1 LDADLALLERWRDGD
16 QQAGQDLLK
25 RHFRSIYRFFDHKCR
40 GEVDDLVQRTFFQC
54 VRSRDQF
61 RGASSFRTYLFAI
74 ARHELY
80 QHLRDVRR
88 DQKLDFEI
96 TSIAEIVTTVG
107 TKLARLQDA
116 ERLKAAMRAL
126 PVDDQLLLEM
136 HYWHELDSTQLGEI
150 LEMPPATVR
159 TRLSRAR
166 KTLRAQFGEDSIM
179 AEKARPA

>member
-1 LDADLALLERWRDGD
+1 M
-16 QQAGQDLLK
+16 
-25 RHFRSIYRFFDHKCR
+25 
-40 GEVDDLVQRTFFQC
+40 
-54 VRSRDQF
+54 
-61 RGASSFRTYLFAI
+61 
-74 ARHELY
+74 
-80 QHLRDVRR
+80 
-88 DQKLDFEI
+88 DFEI